1 VIDQAERH
9 ALIDGLSEPRSGA
22 SPDVEKMA
30 VRDEPDGEWD
40 EPLAALAAQ
49 RQPGEAQAAG
59 SGDEL
64 RRTAG

>member
-30 VRDEPDGEWD
+30 VGDVPDGEWD
-40 EPLAALAAQ
+40 GPLTALAAQ
-49 RQPGEAQAAG
+49 
-59 SGDEL
+59 
-64 RRTAG
+64 